1 MNESARPVPHQIDAQ
16 ALQRQLSRLA
26 LGDAAPW
33 LHAEVARRMAER
45 LDFIKLKP
53 ADYLDWGPS
62 LGDSLAALQQA
73 YPAARAWWQE
83 PTPALRQRAEARL
96 QKPWWR
102 RLMGGV
108 GASGPQLAQGG
119 ETVQMLW
126 ANMALH
132 AAPDKPALLKT
143 WHQLL
148 AVDGFLMFSC
158 LGPDSLVELVR
169 LYESRGWG
177 RPLPAWVDMHD
188 LGDMMVEAGFADPVM
203 DQERLRLTWSDPA
216 KLLADLRALGGNLAP
231 ARFQGLRTPRWRAQL
246 LDALEGLRGPDG
258 LIALSLELVYGHAF
272 KPQPRP
278 RVSGETRVSLDEM
291 RSMVRR
297 PGKD

>member
-1 MNESARPVPHQIDAQ
+1 MNDSARPVPHQVDAL
-16 ALQRQLSRLA
+16 ALQHQLSRLA
-26 LGDAAPW
+26 RRDAAPW

-53 ADYLDWGPS
+53 SDYLDWAPG
-62 LGDSLAALQQA
+62 LGDSQAALAAA
-73 YPAARAWWQE
+73 YPEARAWWLE
-83 PTPALRQRAEARL
+83 PTPALRERAAARL
-96 QKPWWR
+96 HQPWWKKM
-102 RLMGGV
+102 LGG
-108 GASGPQLAQGG
+108 ARPQLAQGG
-119 ETVQMLW
+119 EPVQMLW

-132 AAPDKPALLKT
+132 AAPDKPDLLKT

-158 LGPDSLVELVR
+158 LGPDSFVELVR
-169 LYESRGWG
+169 LYEAEGWG

-203 DQERLRLTWSDPA
+203 DQERLRLTWADPA
-216 KLLADLRALGGNLAP
+216 KLLADLHALGGNVAP
-231 ARFQGLRTPRWRAQL
+231 GRFAGLRTPRWRDRL
-246 LDALEGLRGPDG
+246 LVALDGMRGPDG
-258 LIALSLELVYGHAF
+258 LIALSVELVYGHAF
-272 KPQPRP
+272 KPVPRP
-278 RVSGETRVSLDEM
+278 RMSGETRVSLDDM

>member
-1 MNESARPVPHQIDAQ
+1 MNDSARPVPHQVDAQ
-16 ALQRQLSRLA
+16 ALQHQLSRLA
-26 LGDAAPW
+26 RQDAAPW

-53 ADYLDWGPS
+53 TDYLDWAPG
-62 LGDSLAALQQA
+62 LGDSQAALAAA
-73 YPAARAWWQE
+73 YPAACAWWLE
-83 PTPALRQRAEARL
+83 PTPALRERAAARL
-96 QKPWWR
+96 HQPWWKKM
-102 RLMGGV
+102 LGG
-108 GASGPQLAQGG
+108 ARPQLAQGG
-119 ETVQMLW
+119 EAVQMLW

-132 AAPDKPALLKT
+132 AAPDKPELLKT

-158 LGPDSLVELVR
+158 LGPDSFVELVR
-169 LYESRGWG
+169 LYEAEGWG

-203 DQERLRLTWSDPA
+203 DQERLRLTWADPA
-216 KLLADLRALGGNLAP
+216 KLLADLHALGGNVAP
-231 ARFQGLRTPRWRAQL
+231 GRFPGLRTPRWRDRL
-246 LDALEGLRGPDG
+246 LAALDGMRGPDG
-258 LIALSLELVYGHAF
+258 LIALTVELVYGHAF
-272 KPQPRP
+272 KPVPRP
-278 RVSGETRVSLDEM
+278 RMSGETRVSLDDM

>member
-1 MNESARPVPHQIDAQ
+1 MSESARPVPHQIDAP
-16 ALQRQLSRLA
+16 ALQRQLRRLA
-26 LGDAAPW
+26 GRDEAPW

-53 ADYLDWGPS
+53 TDYLEWGAC
-62 LGDSLAALQQA
+62 LGDSQAALHEA
-73 YPAARAWWQE
+73 YPQARVWWLE

-96 QKPWWR
+96 RKGWWR
-102 RLMGGV
+102 KLLT
-108 GASGPQLAQGG
+108 AAGPQLARGG
-119 ETVQMLW
+119 ESVQMLW

-169 LYESRGWG
+169 LYDALGWG

-203 DQERLRLTWSDPA
+203 DQERLRLTWEDPA
-216 KLLADLRALGGNLAP
+216 KLLADLHALGGNVAP
-231 ARFQGLRTPRWRAQL
+231 ARFPGLRTPRWRARL
-246 LDALEGLRGPDG
+246 LAALDGLRGPDG
-258 LIALSLELVYGHAF
+258 LITLSLELVYGHAF
-272 KPQPRP
+272 KPLPRP
-278 RVSGETRVSLDEM
+278 RMSEETRVSLDDM
-291 RSMVRR
+291 RRMVHR

>member
-1 MNESARPVPHQIDAQ
+1 MNESARPVPHQIDDP
-16 ALQRQLSRLA
+16 ALQQQLSRLA
-26 LGDAAPW
+26 REDEAPW

-53 ADYLDWGPS
+53 TDYLEWGPG
-62 LGDSLAALQQA
+62 LGGSQAALASA
-73 YPAARAWWQE
+73 YPEARAWWLE
-83 PTPALRQRAEARL
+83 PTPALRERAAARL
-96 QKPWWR
+96 RRPWWR
-102 RLMGGV
+102 KV
-108 GASGPQLAQGG
+108 IGAAGPQLAQGG
-119 ETVQMLW
+119 EAVQLLW

-132 AAPDKPALLKT
+132 AAPDKPALLRA

-169 LYESRGWG
+169 LYEAEGWG

-203 DQERLRLTWSDPA
+203 DQERLRLTWADPA
-216 KLLADLRALGGNLAP
+216 KLLADLRGLGGNVSP
-231 ARFQGLRTPRWRAQL
+231 GRFPGLRTPRWRRRL
-246 LDALEGLRGPDG
+246 LDALESLRGPDG
-258 LIALSLELVYGHAF
+258 LIGLSLELVYGHAF
-272 KPQPRP
+272 KPVPRP
-278 RVSGETRVSLDEM
+278 RMSGETRVSLDDM

>member
-1 MNESARPVPHQIDAQ
+1 MNESAPSVPHQIDAQ
-16 ALQRQLSRLA
+16 ALQQQLRRLA
-26 LGDAAPW
+26 RRDEAPW

-45 LDFIKLKP
+45 LDFIKLK
-53 ADYLDWGPS
+53 AVDYLEWGPG
-62 LGDSLAALQQA
+62 LGDSLAALQAA
-73 YPAARAWWQE
+73 YPQARAWWLE
-83 PTPALRQRAEARL
+83 PTPALRQRAVQRL

-102 RLMGGV
+102 KLM
-108 GASGPQLAQGG
+108 ATAGPQLAQGG
-119 ETVQMLW
+119 EAVQMLW

-169 LYESRGWG
+169 LYESMGWG

-216 KLLADLRALGGNLAP
+216 KLLADLRSLGGNVSA
-231 ARFQGLRTPRWRAQL
+231 ARFPGLRTPRWRGRL
-246 LDALEGLRGPDG
+246 LAALERLRGPDG
-258 LIALSLELVYGHAF
+258 LITLSLELVYGHAF
-272 KPQPRP
+272 KPVPRP
-278 RVSGETRVSLDEM
+278 RMSGETHVSLDDM

-297 PGKD
+297 QGKD

>member
-16 ALQRQLSRLA
+16 ALQQQLRRLA
-26 LGDAAPW
+26 RREEAPW

-53 ADYLDWGPS
+53 ADYLEWGPG
-62 LGDSLAALQQA
+62 LGDSLAALQAA
-73 YPAARAWWQE
+73 YPDARAWWVE
-83 PTPALRQRAEARL
+83 PTPTLRQRAEQRL

-102 RLMGGV
+102 KLL
-108 GASGPQLAQGG
+108 ASAGPQLAQGG
-119 ETVQMLW
+119 EPVQMLW

-169 LYESRGWG
+169 LYESMGWG

-203 DQERLRLTWSDPA
+203 DQERLRLTWSGPE
-216 KLLADLRALGGNLAP
+216 KLLADLRSLGGNVAA
-231 ARFQGLRTPRWRAQL
+231 ARFAGLRTPRWRRKL
-246 LDALEGLRGPDG
+246 LQALEGLRGPDG

-272 KPQPRP
+272 KPVPRP
-278 RVSGETRVSLDEM
+278 RMSGETHVSLDDM

>member
-1 MNESARPVPHQIDAQ
+1 MNESAPSVPHQIDAQ
-16 ALQRQLSRLA
+16 ALQQQLRRLA
-26 LGDAAPW
+26 RRDEAPW

-45 LDFIKLKP
+45 LDFIKLK
-53 ADYLDWGPS
+53 AVDYLEWGPG
-62 LGDSLAALQQA
+62 LGDSLAALQAA
-73 YPAARAWWQE
+73 YPQARAWWLE
-83 PTPALRQRAEARL
+83 PTPALRQRAVQRL

-102 RLMGGV
+102 KLM
-108 GASGPQLAQGG
+108 ATAGPQLAQGG
-119 ETVQMLW
+119 EAVQMLW

-169 LYESRGWG
+169 LYESMGWG

-216 KLLADLRALGGNLAP
+216 KLLADLRSLGGNVSA
-231 ARFQGLRTPRWRAQL
+231 ARFPGLRTPRWRGRL
-246 LDALEGLRGPDG
+246 LAALERLHGPDG
-258 LIALSLELVYGHAF
+258 LITLSLELVYGHAF
-272 KPQPRP
+272 KPVPRP
-278 RVSGETRVSLDEM
+278 RMSGETHVSLDDM

-297 PGKD
+297 QGKD

>member
-1 MNESARPVPHQIDAQ
+1 MNESARPVPHQIDAP
-16 ALQRQLSRLA
+16 ALQQQLRRLA
-26 LGDAAPW
+26 GRDEAPW

-53 ADYLDWGPS
+53 SDYMEWAPS
-62 LGDSLAALQQA
+62 LGDSLAVLQSV
-73 YPAARAWWQE
+73 YPEARAWWQE
-83 PTPALRQRAEARL
+83 PTPALHQRAERRL

-102 RLMGGV
+102 KLLRS
-108 GASGPQLAQGG
+108 ADPQLAQGG
-119 ETVQMLW
+119 EAVQMLW
-126 ANMALH
+126 ANMSLH

-177 RPLPAWVDMHD
+177 RPMPAWVDMHD

-203 DQERLRLTWSDPA
+203 DQERLRLTWSEPQ
-216 KLLADLRALGGNLAP
+216 KLLEDLRALGGNVSP
-231 ARFQGLRTPRWRAQL
+231 SRFPGLRTRRWHEQL
-246 LDALEGLRGPDG
+246 LRALESLRGPDG
-258 LIALSLELVYGHAF
+258 LITMSLELVYGHAF
-272 KPQPRP
+272 KPVPRP
-278 RVSGETRVSLDEM
+278 RVSGETHVSLDDM

-297 PGKD
+297 QGKD

>member
-1 MNESARPVPHQIDAQ
+1 MNDSARPVPHQIDAQ
-16 ALQRQLSRLA
+16 ALQRQLRRLA
-26 LGDAAPW
+26 SRDEAPW

-53 ADYLDWGPS
+53 TDYLDWAPS
-62 LGDSLAALQQA
+62 LGDSQAALQAA
-73 YPAARAWWQE
+73 YPAARAWWLE
-83 PTPALRQRAEARL
+83 PTPALHQRAEARQ
-96 QKPWWR
+96 QKTWWR
-102 RLMGGV
+102 KLLKGP
-108 GASGPQLAQGG
+108 GPQLAQGG

-169 LYESRGWG
+169 LYESLGWG

-203 DQERLRLTWSDPA
+203 DQERLRLTWTDPV
-216 KLLADLRALGGNLAP
+216 KLLADLRALGGNVAP
-231 ARFQGLRTPRWRAQL
+231 GRFQGLRTPRWRERL
-246 LDALEGLRGPDG
+246 LAALDGLRGPDG
-258 LIALSLELVYGHAF
+258 LITLTLELVYGHAF
-272 KPQPRP
+272 KPLPRP
-278 RVSGETRVSLDEM
+278 RVSEETRVSLDDM
-291 RSMVRR
+291 RRMVHR
-297 PGKD
+297 PGKN